1 MLLDYFNNSNA
12 RKTPPN
18 YFAIKKCWICQSEK
32 VLRKLPL
39 KDYHLKAG
47 VPMWIRVLRRGRNP
61 RFNEKFGLSVRF

>member
-1 MLLDYFNNSNA
+1 MQGKLHPTTLLSKNVGFVN
-12 RKTPPN
+12 RK
-18 YFAIKKCWICQSEK
+18 K